1 MKPLTIVE
9 QLPHGARFAQLPN
22 NFKLDISIRNDMV
35 YIFFL
40 DDKNNDVVFS
50 TVLFIGHEGF
60 KCFGRFSEKGQKLLL
75 ERLNE
80 TIVSDICTF
89 LSGKYEGEILIDAPY
104 HSISGCFDIESYKE
118 DWLVYYNL
126 ICIDDDI
133 LEEYKAPEVE
143 TDE

>member
-50 TVLFIGHEGF
+50 TVLFIGYEGF

-89 LSGKYEGEILIDAPY
+89 LSGKYEGEIFIDAPY
-104 HSISGCFDIESYKE
+104 HSISGCFDIEGYKE
-118 DWLVYYNL
+118 DWVVYYNL
-126 ICIDDDI
+126 ICIDEDI
-133 LEEYKAPEVE
+133 LEEYTAPEEE